1 MERCPRD
8 DLKRQQFLV
17 FPDQEKTGLA
27 PSCPAGV
34 ARDRKDEKTAPTE
47 ARGSILARSQ
57 ESKMEI
63 LVEHIWP
70 HRKQGSRWASQKSEV
85 PAYEFF

>member
-34 ARDRKDEKTAPTE
+34 ARDRKDEKNSLNGGDGEYT
-47 ARGSILARSQ
+47 GS
-57 ESKMEI
+57 K
-63 LVEHIWP
+63 P
-70 HRKQGSRWASQKSEV
+70 GKQNGN
-85 PAYEFF
+85 PG